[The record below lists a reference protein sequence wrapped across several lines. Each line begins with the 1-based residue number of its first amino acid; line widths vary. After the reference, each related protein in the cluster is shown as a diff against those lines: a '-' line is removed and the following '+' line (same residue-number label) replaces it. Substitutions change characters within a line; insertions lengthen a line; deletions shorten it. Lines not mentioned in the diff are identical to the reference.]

1 MLLLKPISS
10 LNVPPRIFKLP
21 MKPVPLLE
29 VLRDANTPVPKSPLR
44 VINFPDVVH
53 RVPGGAFK
61 RLHNCRVQ
69 ISLVI

>member
-21 MKPVPLLE
+21 VKPVPLLE
-29 VLRDANTPVPKSPLR
+29 VLRDANTPISKSPLR

-53 RVPGGAFK
+53 GVPGGVSK
-61 RLHNCRVQ
+61 RLYNCRMQ